1 MARSEVFNTD
11 CIEYMRSLP
20 SKYFDLA
27 VCDPPFGKGNDD
39 TLDDSGGAIPQGR
52 MLRKIPQAGTDSK
65 EDGERSITAL
75 RNRGAERF
83 GERFKR
89 YFKPE
94 QVSRRNVGDKIP
106 CSNGGGVLN

>member
-39 TLDDSGGAIPQGR
+39 TLDNGA
-52 MLRKIPQAGTDSK
+52 
-65 EDGERSITAL
+65 
-75 RNRGAERF
+75 RF
-83 GERFKR
+83 GERFNR
-89 YFKPE
+89 
-94 QVSRRNVGDKIP
+94 
-106 CSNGGGVLN
+106 

>member
-39 TLDDSGGAIPQGR
+39 TLDDR
-52 MLRKIPQAGTDSK
+52 DKVWRKIQPIIQARYIHFHQ
-65 EDGERSITAL
+65 E
-75 RNRGAERF
+75 AERILII
-83 GERFKR
+83 K
-89 YFKPE
+89 
-94 QVSRRNVGDKIP
+94 Q
-106 CSNGGGVLN
+106 

>member
-39 TLDDSGGAIPQGR
+39 TLD
-52 MLRKIPQAGTDSK
+52 
-65 EDGERSITAL
+65 
-75 RNRGAERF
+75 
-83 GERFKR
+83 
-89 YFKPE
+89 
-94 QVSRRNVGDKIP
+94 
-106 CSNGGGVLN
+106 NGGGRTVRRKIQPLIQARYIHFHQEAERILIIKQ

>member
-39 TLDDSGGAIPQGR
+39 TLDVGGA
-52 MLRKIPQAGTDSK
+52 
-65 EDGERSITAL
+65 
-75 RNRGAERF
+75 RF
-83 GERFKR
+83 GERFSR
-89 YFKPE
+89 YYKLEPTQRRME
-94 QVSRRNVGDKIP
+94 REVLQPSETGGQNGSEKDSKGISSRNRFQGGTWATRYRVPI
-106 CSNGGGVLN
+106 GGGVLN

>member
-20 SKYFDLA
+20 SEYFDLA

-39 TLDDSGGAIPQGR
+39 TLDNGGGAIPQGR

-65 EDGERSITAL
+65 EDGERSITTL
-75 RNRGAERF
+75 RNRGGQNGSEKDSKGISSRNRF
-83 GERFKR
+83 QGGTWATR
-89 YFKPE
+89 YRVPM
-94 QVSRRNVGDKIP
+94 
-106 CSNGGGVLN
+106 GGVLN

>member
-39 TLDDSGGAIPQGR
+39 TLDNGGGQNGSE
-52 MLRKIPQAGTDSK
+52 KDSK
-65 EDGERSITAL
+65 DTSS
-75 RNRGAERF
+75 RNRFQGGTWAT
-83 GERFKR
+83 R
-89 YFKPE
+89 YRVPM
-94 QVSRRNVGDKIP
+94 
-106 CSNGGGVLN
+106 GGVLN